1 MNSINPYLRGFA
13 IVMVCCMVLVA
24 IGETQDAQAQLR
36 KKNRDKEDRLD
47 KDADGASG
55 DEQQAP
61 AGTYSGPK
69 KIIAVS
75 SFKSGGQIA
84 YDSGAALSA
93 MLSEALMA
101 TGRFIVV
108 ERSEVDSLL
117 GEQNLGADGRTT
129 SQTAAK
135 MGNLL
140 GTSILV
146 MGTVTQFE
154 QNAASSGGGIGVGGL
169 RVGGGKTT
177 AYVKINIRLVDTST
191 GRILSTHN
199 ADGTA
204 TGKSRSGSAN
214 VGGASISGSQSK
226 KTPIGQAAQDAIDQA
241 VEHLAKTM
249 KDVPFVAKVAD
260 ISGSDVYINA
270 GSLRNMKPGM
280 ILKGYKTVKV
290 IIDPDTG
297 LALDVIEEETGSVE
311 IVSVREKLSIAK
323 TISGSIAKLQTLRME

>member
-1 MNSINPYLRGFA
+1 MMKSMNPYLRGFA
-13 IVMVCCMVLVA
+13 IVMVLCMLLAVV
-24 IGETQDAQAQLR
+24 GQSHDAQAQLFG
-36 KKNRDKEDRLD
+36 KKKKDNLD
-47 KDADGASG
+47 KDADGVSG
-55 DEQQAP
+55 DEQQAE
-61 AGTYSGPK
+61 AGSFTGPK

-84 YDSGAALSA
+84 YDTGAALSA
-93 MLSEALMA
+93 MLSESLMA
-101 TGRFIVV
+101 TGKFIVV
-108 ERSEVDSLL
+108 ERTEVDSLI

-135 MGNLL
+135 VGSML

-154 QNAASSGGGIGVGGL
+154 EGAASSGGGIGFGG
-169 RVGGGKTT
+169 VNIGGGKTT

-204 TGKSRSGSAN
+204 TGKSASGGANVSGVSLSGSK
-214 VGGASISGSQSK
+214 SK

-241 VEHLAKTM
+241 VAHLDKSM

-260 ISGSDVYINA
+260 ISGEDIYINA
-270 GSLRNMKPGM
+270 GSLRNMEPGM
-280 ILKGYKTVKV
+280 VLKGFKTVKE
-290 IIDPDTG
+290 ITDPDTG

-323 TISGSIAKLQTLRME
+323 KVSGSIENLQVLRLE